1 MWFDIIFSRDHS
13 SACGKMQ
20 SAPAQIPSGSRAVAE
35 FVPTRLFEIEST
47 TLENWIPGDYWNSPT
62 YRELQSNSYSN
73 VFFFLL
79 NSGWAASGWTSGGNL
94 CSLSDWKTAAS
105 SKAVDTQRCDT
116 PYLADCEPCGTVPL
130 SSAAGEQAFPLAR
143 WKGCKLHFM
152 AANPVANGTLSRVHV
167 VAGVL
172 LAGAGFVL
180 LLPPSTFFP
189 SYGPFLDSRVTE
201 CCKGV

>member
-1 MWFDIIFSRDHS
+1 MWFDITFSRDQR
-13 SACGKMQ
+13 SACGKIEFK
-20 SAPAQIPSGSRAVAE
+20 ALRHKFHPALEPKLNLSQPGNLKLKAKH
-35 FVPTRLFEIEST
+35 LKIEYRS
-47 TLENWIPGDYWNSPT
+47 DYWKSPT

-73 VFFFLL
+73 AFFFLL

-130 SSAAGEQAFPLAR
+130 SSAASEQAFPLAR

-172 LAGAGFVL
+172 LAGAGFVF
-180 LLPPSTFFP
+180 LLPPSAFFFFLP
-189 SYGPFLDSRVTE
+189 S
-201 CCKGV
+201 